1 MTVSIEQW
9 LQQAKQQL
17 ESAAHDNH
25 GRESALL
32 DAQLLLIDVLGQ
44 NRTYLYTWSDKALT
58 DEQCSQVNTLLEK
71 RLNGEPLAYIL
82 GEREFWSLPFKVAPS
97 TLIPRADTETLVEW
111 VLDLAA
117 NQQLPDVGK
126 AVDLGTG
133 TGAIALAIASEFPG
147 WNITG
152 VDFQAEAVAL
162 ARHNQQALK
171 FGNAD
176 IRQSDWFSA
185 LADEYF
191 DLIVSNPPYIDE
203 TDPHLEQGDV
213 RFEPSSA
220 LVAADKG
227 LADLQ
232 HIIEQAPDYLNEGGW
247 LLLEHGFQQA
257 DAVCELLK
265 QRGFV
270 QIENRKDLGGNPRIS
285 GGCWVA
291 EPLP

>member
-32 DAQLLLIDVLGQ
+32 DAQLLLMDVLGQ
-44 NRTYLYTWSDKALT
+44 NRTYLYTWGDKALT
-58 DEQCSQVNTLLEK
+58 DEQRSQVNTLLEK

-111 VLDLAA
+111 ALDLAA
-117 NQQLPDVGK
+117 NQQLPDTAK

-133 TGAIALAIASEFPG
+133 TGAIALAIASEFPN

-152 VDFQAEAVAL
+152 VDFQAEAVEL
-162 ARHNQQALK
+162 AQHNQQALK
-171 FGNAD
+171 MKNAV

-203 TDPHLEQGDV
+203 ADPHLEQGDV